1 MFFKEDALKQRKV
14 DYDNILSDLQLA
26 QKLNNKSKEETEEL
40 FLAIQEVAMNL
51 DQKKAECTQITIE
64 NEQMQV
70 FFY

>member
-1 MFFKEDALKQRKV
+1 MSELQR
-14 DYDNILSDLQLA
+14 A

-51 DQKKAECTQITIE
+51 DQKKAECTQIALE

-70 FFY
+70 L